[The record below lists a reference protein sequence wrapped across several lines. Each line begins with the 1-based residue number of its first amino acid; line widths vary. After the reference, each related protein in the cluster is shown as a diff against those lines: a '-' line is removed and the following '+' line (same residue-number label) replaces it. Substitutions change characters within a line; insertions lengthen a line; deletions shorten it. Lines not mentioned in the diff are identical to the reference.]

1 MDQVHFDLNASLSK
15 TLCFLRIKRNV
26 QNVKMIGTLIA
37 KIFVQNIT
45 HKSGRGDM
53 ILVQPSTTTV
63 AVISENLQDNSDFHI
78 TKKHALHA

>member
-1 MDQVHFDLNASLSK
+1 
-15 TLCFLRIKRNV
+15 
-26 QNVKMIGTLIA
+26 MIGTLIA

-45 HKSGRGDM
+45 HKSGHGDM